1 MEPQTSLSFEIVVSL
16 LVTVVVFFGFLR
28 EKQPPDLVAL
38 AGVGL
43 LLAIGILPADDLLVV
58 FSNSAPITIAAMFVL
73 SAALDQTGII
83 AWMGKWF
90 KRASGKSWLRAMV
103 VMMLPVMVLSA
114 FMNNTPIVV
123 ILTPVVMGVA
133 AAQSTSHSKYLIPL
147 SFVSI
152 LGGTCTLLG
161 TSTNILVDG
170 VARDLGMEPFSIF
183 EISGIGL
190 LLAAAGVLYM
200 LLFGWWLLPSR
211 TPFSDGVRPA
221 PEKHYLTDLVVTY
234 SSPLVGQIL
243 EETPFYKL
251 DGFKVLDVLR
261 GDYSLRANM
270 HRVKLKAGDRILLES
285 SLADLVGLRRSGEKI
300 YGLEEGTGQT
310 ILEPISS
317 QETHVIEAIVGPE
330 SRILGRTIADLDLR
344 HRFGAY
350 VLAVH
355 RHKTKLTRNFEE
367 IRLQVGDTLLLEGP
381 KNGLE
386 RLYAS
391 RQFVNISVAELKEL
405 RRSKA
410 PIAIAAIVGVVVL
423 AALDIASIA
432 PLAIIGA
439 TAVVLFGC
447 VSSED
452 AYSSIQWPILMLIF
466 GMLAIGNSL
475 QSTGAI
481 NWIVENSI
489 AMAGDVTP
497 LALLATVYIITSL
510 LTAVMT
516 NSATAILI
524 TPIAYAVAVEY
535 GLDPRPFMICVML
548 AGSASF
554 ATPIGY
560 QTNTFVY
567 QAGGYRFVDF
577 VRVGLP
583 LNIMLAILAIFA
595 IPYFWPLELG

>member
-1 MEPQTSLSFEIVVSL
+1 MDPQTSLSFEIVIAL
-16 LVTVVVFFGFLR
+16 LVTTAVFIGFLR
-28 EKQPPDLVAL
+28 EKQPPDMVAL

-43 LLAIGILPADDLLVV
+43 LLALGILPGDDLLAV
-58 FSNSAPITIAAMFVL
+58 FSNSAPITIAAMFIL
-73 SAALDQTGII
+73 SAALDQTGVI
-83 AWMGKWF
+83 ASLGKVF
-90 KRASGKSWLRAMV
+90 KRASGKSWLRAMI
-103 VMMLPVMVLSA
+103 VMLLPVMVLSA

-123 ILTPVVMGVA
+123 ILTPVVIGVA
-133 AAQSTSHSKYLIPL
+133 AAQGKSSGKYLIPL

-170 VARDLGMEPFSIF
+170 VARDLGMEPFTIF

-190 LLAAAGVLYM
+190 LMAFAGVLYM
-200 LLFGWWLLPSR
+200 LLFGWWLLPSK
-211 TPFSDGVRPA
+211 TAFSGDAQPT

-234 SSPLVGQIL
+234 SSPLVGQVL
-243 EETPFYKL
+243 EETPLYKL

-270 HRVKLKAGDRILLES
+270 NRVKLRAGDRILLES
-285 SLADLVGLRRSGEKI
+285 ALDDLIELRRSGEKI

-330 SRILGRTIADLDLR
+330 ARVLGRTIADLDLR
-344 HRFGAY
+344 HRFGVY

-367 IRLQVGDTLLLEGP
+367 IRLQVGDTLLMEGP
-381 KNGLE
+381 KSGLE
-386 RLYAS
+386 RLYSS
-391 RQFVNISVAELKEL
+391 RQFVNVSVAEPKEL

-410 PIAIAAIVGVVVL
+410 PIAIAAILMVVIL
-423 AALDIASIA
+423 ASLDIAPIA
-432 PLAIIGA
+432 PLAFVGA

-466 GMLAIGNSL
+466 GMLAIGNAL

-481 NWIVENSI
+481 NWIVEHSI
-489 AMAGDVTP
+489 AMVDNVSP
-497 LALLATVYIITSL
+497 LFLLATVYVMTSL

-516 NSATAILI
+516 NNATAILI
-524 TPIAYAVAVEY
+524 TPIAYAMAIQFE
-535 GLDPRPFMICVML
+535 LDPRPFMVCVML

-583 LNIMLAILAIFA
+583 LNILVAIVAIYG
-595 IPYFWPLELG
+595 IPYFWPLQ